1 MYVQQGYIVCDLIFF
16 MQKIHSTS
24 NSVIGILENVDISK
38 IKPFKYYYRNN
49 LEDDLHELCYSI
61 KEKGLLQP
69 IIVRMVED
77 SMYEIVAGTRRY
89 NACKMLGWRK
99 ILCHVVELDDK
110 DAFEVSL
117 IENIHSKNLNPIDEA
132 RAFKD
137 YVTTYGWG
145 GISDLATKLGK
156 SASYVDKRI
165 RMLTFPD
172 AIIESISSNNLKPSL
187 AEELLPIKDQEYQS
201 KLAELIKKRKL
212 SSRQIR
218 MLKDELKHSE
228 NPEEIFD
235 FQTKIIDVDSRTQKS
250 FDKAIIAIR
259 VAMNKLASIIGD
271 VEDNW
276 TVYEILMQ
284 HKNMLHSQIDIL
296 IKEKRKI

>member
-1 MYVQQGYIVCDLIFF
+1 

-24 NSVIGILENVDISK
+24 NSVIGVLENVDISK

-49 LEDDLHELCYSI
+49 LHEDMHELCYSI

-69 IIVRMVED
+69 IIVRMTDD
-77 SMYEIVAGTRRY
+77 SKYEIVAGTRRY

-117 IENIHSKNLNPIDEA
+117 MENIHSKNLNPIDEA

-137 YVTTYGWG
+137 YVSTYGWG
-145 GISDLATKLGK
+145 GISELATKLGK
-156 SASYVDKRI
+156 SASYIDKRI
-165 RMLTFPD
+165 RMLTFPEN
-172 AIIESISSNNLKPSL
+172 IIQSISNNEIKPSL
-187 AEELLPIKDQEYQS
+187 AEELLPIKEKEHQS

-212 SSRQIR
+212 SSRQVR
-218 MLKDELKHSE
+218 MLKDEMKNSE
-228 NPEEIFD
+228 HPEEIFD
-235 FQTKIIDVDSRTQKS
+235 FQTKIVDIDARTQKS
-250 FDKAIIAIR
+250 FDKAIIAVR
-259 VAMNKLASIIGD
+259 VAMNKLAYIIED

-276 TVYEILMQ
+276 AVYEILMQ

-296 IKEKRKI
+296 IKEKKKI

>member
-1 MYVQQGYIVCDLIFF
+1 

-24 NSVIGILENVDISK
+24 NSVIGVLENVDISK

-49 LEDDLHELCYSI
+49 LHEDMHELCYSI

-69 IIVRMVED
+69 IIVRMTDD
-77 SMYEIVAGTRRY
+77 SKYEIVAGTRRY

-117 IENIHSKNLNPIDEA
+117 MENIHSKNLNPIDEA

-137 YVTTYGWG
+137 YVSTYGWG
-145 GISDLATKLGK
+145 GISELATKLGK
-156 SASYVDKRI
+156 SASYIDKRI
-165 RMLTFPD
+165 RMLTFPEN
-172 AIIESISSNNLKPSL
+172 IIQSISNNEIKPSL
-187 AEELLPIKDQEYQS
+187 AEELLPIKEKEHQS

-212 SSRQIR
+212 SSRQVR
-218 MLKDELKHSE
+218 MLKDEMKNSE
-228 NPEEIFD
+228 HPEEIFD
-235 FQTKIIDVDSRTQKS
+235 FTTKIVDIDARTQKS
-250 FDKAIIAIR
+250 FDKAIIAVR
-259 VAMNKLASIIGD
+259 VAMNKLASIIED

-296 IKEKRKI
+296 LKEKKKI

>member
-1 MYVQQGYIVCDLIFF
+1 MQQGYIVCNRIFH

-24 NSVIGILENVDISK
+24 NSVIGVLENVDISK

-49 LEDDLHELCYSI
+49 LHEDMHELCYSI

-69 IIVRMVED
+69 IIVRMTDD
-77 SMYEIVAGTRRY
+77 SKYEIVAGTRRY

-117 IENIHSKNLNPIDEA
+117 MENIHSKNLNPIDEA

-137 YVTTYGWG
+137 YVSTYGWG
-145 GISDLATKLGK
+145 GISELATKLGK
-156 SASYVDKRI
+156 SASYIDKRI
-165 RMLTFPD
+165 RMLTFPEN
-172 AIIESISSNNLKPSL
+172 IIQSISNNEIKPSL
-187 AEELLPIKDQEYQS
+187 AEELLPIKEKEHQS

-212 SSRQIR
+212 SSRQVR
-218 MLKDELKHSE
+218 MLKDEMKNSE
-228 NPEEIFD
+228 HPEEIFD
-235 FQTKIIDVDSRTQKS
+235 FTTKIVDIDARTQKS
-250 FDKAIIAIR
+250 FDKAIIAVR
-259 VAMNKLASIIGD
+259 VAMNKLASIIED

-296 IKEKRKI
+296 LKEKKKI

>member
-1 MYVQQGYIVCDLIFF
+1 

-24 NSVIGILENVDISK
+24 NSVIGVLENVDISK

-49 LEDDLHELCYSI
+49 LHEDMHELCYSI

-69 IIVRMVED
+69 IIVRMTD
-77 SMYEIVAGTRRY
+77 DLKYEIVAGTRRY

-117 IENIHSKNLNPIDEA
+117 MENIHSKNLNPIDEA

-137 YVTTYGWG
+137 YVSTYGWG
-145 GISDLATKLGK
+145 GISELATKLGK
-156 SASYVDKRI
+156 SASYIDKRI

-172 AIIESISSNNLKPSL
+172 TIIQSISNNEIKPSL
-187 AEELLPIKDQEYQS
+187 AEELLPIKEKEHQS

-212 SSRQIR
+212 SSRQVR
-218 MLKDELKHSE
+218 MLKDEMKNSE
-228 NPEEIFD
+228 HPEEIFD
-235 FQTKIIDVDSRTQKS
+235 FTTKIVDIDARTQKS
-250 FDKAIIAIR
+250 FDKAIIAVR
-259 VAMNKLASIIGD
+259 VAMNKLASIIED

-284 HKNMLHSQIDIL
+284 HKNMLHGQIDIL
-296 IKEKRKI
+296 LKEKKKI

>member
-1 MYVQQGYIVCDLIFF
+1 

-24 NSVIGILENVDISK
+24 NSVIGVLENVDISK

-49 LEDDLHELCYSI
+49 LHEDMHELCYSI

-69 IIVRMVED
+69 IIVRMTDD
-77 SMYEIVAGTRRY
+77 SKYEIVAGTRRY

-117 IENIHSKNLNPIDEA
+117 MENIHSKNLNPIDEA

-137 YVTTYGWG
+137 YVSTYGWG
-145 GISDLATKLGK
+145 GISELATKLGK
-156 SASYVDKRI
+156 SASYIDKRI
-165 RMLTFPD
+165 RMLTFPETL
-172 AIIESISSNNLKPSL
+172 IESISNNEIKPSL
-187 AEELLPIKDQEYQS
+187 AEELLPIKEKEIQS

-212 SSRQIR
+212 SSRQVR
-218 MLKDELKHSE
+218 MLKDEMKNSE
-228 NPEEIFD
+228 HPEEIFD
-235 FQTKIIDVDSRTQKS
+235 FQTKIVDIDARTQKS
-250 FDKAIIAIR
+250 FDKAIIAVR
-259 VAMNKLASIIGD
+259 VAMNKLASIIED

-296 IKEKRKI
+296 LKEKKKI

>member
-1 MYVQQGYIVCDLIFF
+1 

-24 NSVIGILENVDISK
+24 NSVIGVLENVDISK

-49 LEDDLHELCYSI
+49 SQEDMHELCYSI

-69 IIVRMVED
+69 IIVRMTD
-77 SMYEIVAGTRRY
+77 DLKYEIVAGTRRY

-117 IENIHSKNLNPIDEA
+117 MENIHSKNLNPIDEA

-137 YVTTYGWG
+137 YVSTYGWG
-145 GISDLATKLGK
+145 GISELATKLGK
-156 SASYVDKRI
+156 SASYIDKRI
-165 RMLTFPD
+165 RMLTFPEN
-172 AIIESISSNNLKPSL
+172 IIESISNNEIKPSL
-187 AEELLPIKDQEYQS
+187 AEELLPIKEKEHQS

-212 SSRQIR
+212 SSRQVR
-218 MLKDELKHSE
+218 MLKDEMKNSE
-228 NPEEIFD
+228 HPEEIFD
-235 FQTKIIDVDSRTQKS
+235 FQTKIVDIDARTQKS
-250 FDKAIIAIR
+250 FDKAIIAVR
-259 VAMNKLASIIGD
+259 VAMNKLASIIED

-296 IKEKRKI
+296 IKEKKKI

>member
-1 MYVQQGYIVCDLIFF
+1 MQQGYIVCNRIFH

-24 NSVIGILENVDISK
+24 NSVIGVLENVDISK

-49 LEDDLHELCYSI
+49 LHEDMHELCYSI

-69 IIVRMVED
+69 IIVRMTDD
-77 SMYEIVAGTRRY
+77 SKYEIVAGTRRY

-117 IENIHSKNLNPIDEA
+117 MENIHSKNLNPIDEA

-137 YVTTYGWG
+137 YVSTYGWG
-145 GISDLATKLGK
+145 GISELATKLGK
-156 SASYVDKRI
+156 SASYIDKRI
-165 RMLTFPD
+165 RMLTFPET
-172 AIIESISSNNLKPSL
+172 IIESISNNEIKPSL
-187 AEELLPIKDQEYQS
+187 AEELLPIKEKEHQS

-212 SSRQIR
+212 SSRQVR
-218 MLKDELKHSE
+218 MLKDEMKNSE
-228 NPEEIFD
+228 HPEEIFD
-235 FQTKIIDVDSRTQKS
+235 FQTKIVDIDARTQKS
-250 FDKAIIAIR
+250 FDKAIIAVR
-259 VAMNKLASIIGD
+259 VAMNKLASIIED

-296 IKEKRKI
+296 LKEKKKI

>member
-1 MYVQQGYIVCDLIFF
+1 

-24 NSVIGILENVDISK
+24 NSVIGVLENVDISK

-49 LEDDLHELCYSI
+49 LHEDMHELCYSI

-69 IIVRMVED
+69 IIVRMTDD
-77 SMYEIVAGTRRY
+77 SKYEIVAGTRRY

-117 IENIHSKNLNPIDEA
+117 MENIHSKNLNPIDEA

-137 YVTTYGWG
+137 YVSTYGWG
-145 GISDLATKLGK
+145 GISELATKLGK
-156 SASYVDKRI
+156 SASYIDKRI
-165 RMLTFPD
+165 RMLTFPEN
-172 AIIESISSNNLKPSL
+172 IIQSISNNEIKPSL
-187 AEELLPIKDQEYQS
+187 AEELLPIKEKEHQS

-212 SSRQIR
+212 SSRQVR
-218 MLKDELKHSE
+218 MLKDEMKNSE
-228 NPEEIFD
+228 HPEEIFD
-235 FQTKIIDVDSRTQKS
+235 FTTKIVDIDARTQKS
-250 FDKAIIAIR
+250 FDKAIIAVR
-259 VAMNKLASIIGD
+259 VAMNKLASIIED

-276 TVYEILMQ
+276 AVYEILMQ

-296 IKEKRKI
+296 IKEKKKI

>member
-1 MYVQQGYIVCDLIFF
+1 

-24 NSVIGILENVDISK
+24 NSVIGVLENVDISK

-49 LEDDLHELCYSI
+49 LHEDMHELCYSI

-69 IIVRMVED
+69 IIVRMTD
-77 SMYEIVAGTRRY
+77 DLKYEIVAGTRRY

-117 IENIHSKNLNPIDEA
+117 MENIHSKNLNPIDEA

-137 YVTTYGWG
+137 YVSTYGWG
-145 GISDLATKLGK
+145 GISELATKLGK
-156 SASYVDKRI
+156 SASYIDKRI

-172 AIIESISSNNLKPSL
+172 TIIQSISNNEIKPSL
-187 AEELLPIKDQEYQS
+187 AEELLPIKEKEYQS

-212 SSRQIR
+212 SSRQVR
-218 MLKDELKHSE
+218 MLKDEMKNSE
-228 NPEEIFD
+228 HPEEIFD
-235 FQTKIIDVDSRTQKS
+235 FTTKIVDIDARTQKS
-250 FDKAIIAIR
+250 FDKAIIAVR
-259 VAMNKLASIIGD
+259 VAMNKLASIIED

-296 IKEKRKI
+296 LKEKKKI

>member
-1 MYVQQGYIVCDLIFF
+1 

-24 NSVIGILENVDISK
+24 NSVIGVLENVDISK

-49 LEDDLHELCYSI
+49 LHEDMHELCYSI

-69 IIVRMVED
+69 IIVRMTDD
-77 SMYEIVAGTRRY
+77 SKYEIVAGTRRY

-117 IENIHSKNLNPIDEA
+117 MENIHSKNLNPIDEA

-137 YVTTYGWG
+137 YVSTYGWG
-145 GISDLATKLGK
+145 GISELATKLGK
-156 SASYVDKRI
+156 SASYIDKRI
-165 RMLTFPD
+165 RMLTFPETL
-172 AIIESISSNNLKPSL
+172 IESISNNEIKPSL
-187 AEELLPIKDQEYQS
+187 AEELLPIKEKEHQS

-212 SSRQIR
+212 SSRQVR
-218 MLKDELKHSE
+218 MLKDEMKNSE
-228 NPEEIFD
+228 HPEEIFD
-235 FQTKIIDVDSRTQKS
+235 FQTKIVDIDARTQKS
-250 FDKAIIAIR
+250 FDKAIIAVR
-259 VAMNKLASIIGD
+259 VAMNKLASIIED

-296 IKEKRKI
+296 LKEKKKI

>member
-1 MYVQQGYIVCDLIFF
+1 

-24 NSVIGILENVDISK
+24 NSVIGVLENVDISK

-49 LEDDLHELCYSI
+49 LHEDMHELCYSI

-69 IIVRMVED
+69 IIVRMTDD
-77 SMYEIVAGTRRY
+77 SKYEIVAGTRRY

-117 IENIHSKNLNPIDEA
+117 MENIHSKNLNPIDEA

-137 YVTTYGWG
+137 YVSTYGWG
-145 GISDLATKLGK
+145 GISELATKLGK
-156 SASYVDKRI
+156 SASYIDKRI
-165 RMLTFPD
+165 RMLTFPET
-172 AIIESISSNNLKPSL
+172 IIESISNNEIKPSL
-187 AEELLPIKDQEYQS
+187 AEELLPIKEKEHQS

-212 SSRQIR
+212 SSRQVR
-218 MLKDELKHSE
+218 MLKDEMKNSE
-228 NPEEIFD
+228 HPEEIFD
-235 FQTKIIDVDSRTQKS
+235 FQTKIVDIDARTQKS
-250 FDKAIIAIR
+250 FDKAIIAVR
-259 VAMNKLASIIGD
+259 VAMNKLASIIED

-276 TVYEILMQ
+276 AVYEILMQ

-296 IKEKRKI
+296 IKEKKKI

>member
-1 MYVQQGYIVCDLIFF
+1 

-24 NSVIGILENVDISK
+24 NSVIGVLENVDISK

-49 LEDDLHELCYSI
+49 LHEDMHELCYSI

-69 IIVRMVED
+69 IIVRMTDD
-77 SMYEIVAGTRRY
+77 SKYEIVAGTRRY

-117 IENIHSKNLNPIDEA
+117 MENIHSKNLNPIDEA

-137 YVTTYGWG
+137 YVSTYGWG
-145 GISDLATKLGK
+145 GISELATKLGK
-156 SASYVDKRI
+156 SASYIDKRI
-165 RMLTFPD
+165 RMLTFPET
-172 AIIESISSNNLKPSL
+172 IIESISNNEIKPSL
-187 AEELLPIKDQEYQS
+187 AEELLPIKEKEHQS

-212 SSRQIR
+212 SSRQVR
-218 MLKDELKHSE
+218 MIKDEMKNSE
-228 NPEEIFD
+228 HPEEIFD
-235 FQTKIIDVDSRTQKS
+235 FQTKIVDIDARTQKS
-250 FDKAIIAIR
+250 FDKAIIAVR
-259 VAMNKLASIIGD
+259 VAMNKLASIIED

-296 IKEKRKI
+296 LKEKKKI

>member
-1 MYVQQGYIVCDLIFF
+1 

-24 NSVIGILENVDISK
+24 NSVIGVLENVDISK

-49 LEDDLHELCYSI
+49 LHEDMHELCYSI

-69 IIVRMVED
+69 IIVRMTDD
-77 SMYEIVAGTRRY
+77 SKYEIVAGTRRY

-117 IENIHSKNLNPIDEA
+117 MENIHSKNLNPIDEA

-137 YVTTYGWG
+137 YVSTYGWG
-145 GISDLATKLGK
+145 GISELATKLGK
-156 SASYVDKRI
+156 SASYIDKRI
-165 RMLTFPD
+165 RMLTFPEN
-172 AIIESISSNNLKPSL
+172 IIQSISNNEIKPSL
-187 AEELLPIKDQEYQS
+187 AEELLPIKEKEHQS

-212 SSRQIR
+212 SSRQVR
-218 MLKDELKHSE
+218 MLKDEMKNSE
-228 NPEEIFD
+228 HPEEIFD
-235 FQTKIIDVDSRTQKS
+235 FTTKIVDIDARTQKS
-250 FDKAIIAIR
+250 FDKAIIAVR
-259 VAMNKLASIIGD
+259 VAMNKLASIIED

-276 TVYEILMQ
+276 AVYEILMQ

-296 IKEKRKI
+296 LKEKKKI